1 MVVIMKKTN
10 ELENFM
16 RLNRV
21 NEVDKIEFDK
31 ASTIVLNDVLSR
43 ISTSPV
49 NLDGLS
55 LDRGLAFIISSL
67 LDRIEELEQGK

>member
-1 MVVIMKKTN
+1 MKKTN

-16 RLNRV
+16 RLKRV

-31 ASTIVLNDVLSR
+31 ASTIALNDVLSR
-43 ISTSPV
+43 IATSPV

-67 LDRIEELEQGK
+67 LDRIEKLEQGK

>member
-1 MVVIMKKTN
+1 MKKTN

-16 RLNRV
+16 RLKRV

-31 ASTIVLNDVLSR
+31 ASTTVLNDVLSR
-43 ISTSPV
+43 IVTSPV

>member
-1 MVVIMKKTN
+1 MKKTN

-16 RLNRV
+16 RLKRA

-31 ASTIVLNDVLSR
+31 TSTIALNDVVSR
-43 ISTSPV
+43 IATSPV

>member
-1 MVVIMKKTN
+1 MKKTN

-16 RLNRV
+16 RLKRV
-21 NEVDKIEFDK
+21 DEVDKVEFDK
-31 ASTIVLNDVLSR
+31 ASTIALNDVLSR

>member
-1 MVVIMKKTN
+1 MKKTK

-16 RLNRV
+16 RLKRV

-43 ISTSPV
+43 IATSPI